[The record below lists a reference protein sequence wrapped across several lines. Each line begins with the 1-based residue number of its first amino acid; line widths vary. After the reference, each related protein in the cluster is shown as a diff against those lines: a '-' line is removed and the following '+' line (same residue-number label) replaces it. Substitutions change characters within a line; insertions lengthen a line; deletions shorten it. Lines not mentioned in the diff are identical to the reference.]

1 MFLIIHIPLFYT
13 CCLISLYLVLYLPS
27 QLTIQNFFYTW
38 KFQIQSST
46 KCRYFSNIIEVW
58 YTNDHL
64 VVKDIFNC
72 LLVQGTRKVKLGL
85 WAPKVDP
92 TKKEKKK
99 RRAMVGIGWA
109 FLTMESPTYR
119 GFLSIGLDP
128 LP

>member
-1 MFLIIHIPLFYT
+1 M
-13 CCLISLYLVLYLPS
+13 
-27 QLTIQNFFYTW
+27 
-38 KFQIQSST
+38 
-46 KCRYFSNIIEVW
+46 
-58 YTNDHL
+58 
-64 VVKDIFNC
+64 
-72 LLVQGTRKVKLGL
+72 KLGL

-119 GFLSIGLDP
+119 GFLSNGLDP